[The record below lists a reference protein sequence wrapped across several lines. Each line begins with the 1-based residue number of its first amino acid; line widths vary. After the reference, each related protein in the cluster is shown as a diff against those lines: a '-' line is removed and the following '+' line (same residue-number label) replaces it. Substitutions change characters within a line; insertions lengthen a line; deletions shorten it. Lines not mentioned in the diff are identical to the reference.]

1 MSDVADDRIAAL
13 ARLYLGG
20 RHPELYDA
28 AVSLVGALAVA
39 ESRGEASKFERP
51 SDLGGFWERAPVW
64 ARAMELA
71 LRGESTGLSEFLS
84 RAPDSTG
91 YIERRRRDVKLCLRD
106 MMALRGSGEIHLR
119 SAAELRSLAALAQAG
134 AGAREELVA
143 RVALAHALSLWVL
156 NAEAEGVDLT
166 PHADCLFP
174 DDYIPS
180 PEVDVKE
187 PVAVRAVFTPGYVD
201 GLRTSLTL
209 VQEKLLTTQKELQE
223 SQAALKDALQAQVD
237 ASKADKPPTYDVRFG
252 LPLPADCEAHS
263 GPECG
268 WLVTWYEGEVR
279 KTAILHAQWD
289 RERWA
294 RKMGTWVPL
303 RDGLPCT
310 WPVGGAPPQPYHVQH
325 REEMRRLQDLARDA
339 EKRVDIWRDAAEGRK
354 NGQEA
359 LEKQT
364 QQLLKRI
371 AERDEVI
378 GKLQAQLRDSR
389 SEGRALRFHQG
400 CPPQTVLD
408 YHTNVNDGL
417 WLVIPEAGG
426 SCWLRTCSE
435 NYATG
440 GETGTATWIPVL
452 KHSGRYIP
460 VAIPLPDMTVPL

>member
-1 MSDVADDRIAAL
+1 M

-71 LRGESTGLSEFLS
+71 LRGETTGLTEFLS

-91 YIERRRRDVKLCLRD
+91 YIESQRRDVKRCLRD

-119 SAAELRSLAALAQAG
+119 AAAERRSLAALAQAG

-180 PEVDVKE
+180 PKVDVKE

-201 GLRTSLTL
+201 DLRTSLTL

-223 SQAALKDALQAQVD
+223 SQAALKDALKAQVD
-237 ASKADKPPTYDVRFG
+237 ASKAEKPPTY
-252 LPLPADCEAHS
+252 E
-263 GPECG
+263 
-268 WLVTWYEGEVR
+268 
-279 KTAILHAQWD
+279 
-289 RERWA
+289 
-294 RKMGTWVPL
+294 
-303 RDGLPCT
+303 
-310 WPVGGAPPQPYHVQH
+310 
-325 REEMRRLQDLARDA
+325 
-339 EKRVDIWRDAAEGRK
+339 
-354 NGQEA
+354 
-359 LEKQT
+359 
-364 QQLLKRI
+364 LLKRI

-435 NYATG
+435 NYVTG